1 MVYERHIS
9 KRGDVIFSTL
19 YSCMIWITNTSQ
31 ISGIGTTC
39 SKYLYFLFLSLP
51 LSASFLM
58 PFHAKIC
65 DWDHLISDVL
75 YLIMITSKLSPFK
88 SFQQSQR
95 EIRFGDWSI
104 LCETIEL
111 YLDFYFLHF
120 FASSLC
126 HLGGV
131 RDGLAVVFSFSVIQC
146 DQQYLFCFWV
156 LVVHLGAVW
165 HMFACES
172 FWSFRGGS
180 GSGRSCTHL
189 SLFALSPNS
198 ELLSA
203 VTKFSLWKSLSLRW
217 NTLPFILSQ

>member
-1 MVYERHIS
+1 
-9 KRGDVIFSTL
+9 
-19 YSCMIWITNTSQ
+19 
-31 ISGIGTTC
+31 
-39 SKYLYFLFLSLP
+39 
-51 LSASFLM
+51 M
-58 PFHAKIC
+58 PFHAKIW

-104 LCETIEL
+104 LCETIKL
-111 YLDFYFLHF
+111 TRIFPFYIFLHQVYVIWVGSGTGWLLPHSCF
-120 FASSLC
+120 NPQSSK
-126 HLGGV
+126 
-131 RDGLAVVFSFSVIQC
+131 VINN
-146 DQQYLFCFWV
+146 LFCFWV